1 MPGYTVRQLDEV
13 TNIFEG
19 NYPGEMR
26 MITYEID
33 AEQVAV
39 TYRRMPQHTGGKGS
53 YGHRHK
59 EQEEIYYV
67 ISGRLQF
74 KLEDD
79 VLDLPAG
86 TAVRVAPEVAR
97 SVWNDEPED
106 AELMIVSKRIADPQG
121 DSVQVPDF
129 WAAD

>member
-1 MPGYTVRQLDEV
+1 MPGYTVRRLDEV

-26 MITYEID
+26 MITYQID
-33 AEQVAV
+33 AEQVAI

-53 YGHRHK
+53 YGHHHK

-67 ISGRLQF
+67 MSGQLQF
-74 KLEDD
+74 KLGDD

-97 SVWNDEPED
+97 SVWNDLPED
-106 AELMIVSKRIADPQG
+106 AELMIVSKKIADPQG

-129 WAAD
+129 WSAD